1 VRADHEPSTTE
12 SSETDELALIR
23 HQVDALQ
30 ARIDQLE
37 AERARPPATAAAV
50 APPDA
55 CVGSMP
61 IRVGRR
67 RALAGLAGA
76 AAAGTVA
83 ALASSSP
90 AAADDGDPLEL
101 GASNTATS
109 PTSLT
114 VSGGPT
120 TYGLGLIDGSVSD
133 PPGGGTVF
141 AHAAGA
147 QFDTSVWAL
156 AEGAGTTGI
165 RAESQDGMAG
175 FFTSFSG
182 EVPAVLAAGFGYG
195 LTAAGVRAQVRLTP
209 ETPAPT
215 TFPTEGGTGSLYMQ
229 ADQDE
234 ETFIDGTLWACV
246 EDGTPGTWRKLA
258 GHDTAGAL
266 HILPAPRRVYD
277 SRPGGAPTAVGPK
290 TPLPAGNVARTL
302 DLKVASSGVPA
313 GATGAMVTVLL
324 VNATAGAGNFTIW
337 ANDQPKP
344 TANTLVWGGDAGRFT
359 TLAVTS
365 VDSQARVK
373 VDASLQTHIVLDVVG
388 YFR

>member
-1 VRADHEPSTTE
+1 MNHPDPAAEDPV
-12 SSETDELALIR
+12 ALLR
-23 HQVDALQ
+23 REVQALQ

-37 AERARPPATAAAV
+37 TERARPAAA
-50 APPDA
+50 APSEDGAP
-55 CVGSMP
+55 V
-61 IRVGRR
+61 RVGRR

-90 AAADDGDPLEL
+90 AAADDGDPLTL
-101 GASNTATS
+101 GVPNFSTS
-109 PTSLT
+109 PTSVT
-114 VSGGPT
+114 VTGGPT
-120 TYGLGLIDGSVSD
+120 TCGLGVIDGSISD
-133 PPGGGTVF
+133 PPDGAAVL

-156 AEGAGTTGI
+156 AEGEGI
-165 RAESQDGMAG
+165 TAVRGHSENGMAG
-175 FFTSFSG
+175 FFTSGSTD
-182 EVPAVLAAGFGYG
+182 VPALLAAGFGIG
-195 LTAAGVRAQVRLTP
+195 VSAAGAVGQVRLTP
-209 ETPAPT
+209 ETPPPT
-215 TFPTEGGTGSLYMQ
+215 TFTTEGSTGTLYMQ
-229 ADQDE
+229 AGQDE

-246 EDGTPGTWRKLA
+246 EDGVPGTWRKLA

-266 HILPAPRRVYD
+266 HIFPAPRRVYD
-277 SRPGGAPTAVGPK
+277 SRPGGVPTAVGPK

-302 DLKVASSGVPA
+302 DLKAAASGVPA
-313 GATGAMVTVLL
+313 GATGALVTVLL
-324 VNATAGAGNFTIW
+324 VNATSGAGNFTIW

-365 VDSQARVK
+365 VDSLARVK
-373 VDASLQTHIVLDVVG
+373 VDASLQTNLVLDVVG